1 MRLNGSPHE
10 PEPSN
15 ENAVHCASDKAPTL
29 QPSQQSGIVYVLTNP
44 AMPDMVKIGSTRRD
58 DVAQRLKELY
68 STGVPVP
75 FRCEVARSVNDYQS
89 VEAALHTAFEP
100 YRVNPKREFFEIEIG
115 QAQVIL
121 ELLGGEDV
129 TPTVKAEGDQQIDAQ
144 SLDAEKRLDRRKRP
158 PLDFRQMGIPIGAQ
172 LVCNKND
179 ERAEVV
185 SARTVRFRNV
195 ETSLSQA
202 TKVALQLTYTPAP
215 CPQWAFNGR
224 SLSDIYNETYGAE
237 PYGVV

>member
-1 MRLNGSPHE
+1 M
-10 PEPSN
+10 
-15 ENAVHCASDKAPTL
+15 
-29 QPSQQSGIVYVLTNP
+29 LTNP
-44 AMPDMVKIGSTRRD
+44 AMPQMVKIGKTRRD
-58 DVAQRLKELY
+58 DVAQRLRELY

-75 FRCEVARSVNDYQS
+75 FRCEVARSVDDYQK

-100 YRVNPKREFFEIEIG
+100 YRVNPNREFFEIEIG
-115 QAQVIL
+115 QAQAIL

-129 TPTVKAEGDQQIDAQ
+129 SPSVRAEGDRQIDAQ

-158 PLDFRQMGIPIGAQ
+158 PLDFTQMDIPIGAE
-172 LVCNKND
+172 LVCTKND

-185 SARTVRFRNV
+185 SAKRVRFRNA

-202 TKVALQLTYTPAP
+202 TRVALNVTYTPAP
-215 CPQWAFNGR
+215 CPHWSFNGR
-224 SLSDIYNETYGAE
+224 SLSDIYNETFGAA

>member
-1 MRLNGSPHE
+1 M
-10 PEPSN
+10 
-15 ENAVHCASDKAPTL
+15 
-29 QPSQQSGIVYVLTNP
+29 LTNP
-44 AMPDMVKIGSTRRD
+44 AMPQMVKIGKTRRD
-58 DVAQRLKELY
+58 DVAQRLRELY

-75 FRCEVARSVNDYQS
+75 FRCEVARSVDDYQK

-100 YRVNPKREFFEIEIG
+100 YRVNPNREFFEIEIG
-115 QAQVIL
+115 QAQAIL

-129 TPTVKAEGDQQIDAQ
+129 TPSVKAEGDRQIDAQ

-158 PLDFRQMGIPIGAQ
+158 PLDFAQMGIPIGAE
-172 LVCNKND
+172 LVCTKND

-185 SARTVRFRNV
+185 SAKRVLFRNA

-202 TKVALQLTYTPAP
+202 TRVALDLTYTPAP
-215 CPQWAFNGR
+215 CPQWSFNGR
-224 SLSDIYNETYGAE
+224 SLSDIYNETFGAE